1 MNIQGDEPM
10 INPLDIKNLNNLSKE
25 KSLNISTLAYNIEKN
40 EDYDNENIVKVI
52 TKNKISDNS
61 ISEAL
66 NFHRVI
72 KEDSYDNIYQHLGYT
87 YLSIQL

>member
-1 MNIQGDEPM
+1 M
-10 INPLDIKNLNNLSKE
+10 
-25 KSLNISTLAYNIEKN
+25 AYNIEKK

-61 ISEAL
+61 TTEAL

-72 KEDSYDNIYQHLGYT
+72 KEKNSRNIYHHFGI
-87 YLSIQL
+87 YLYKYSALKNL